1 VGGGLNLKSAMV
13 LDEKNLLFLEE
24 QGRIL
29 RSVCFKGLLLEIN
42 VEQEQY
48 LGPLTVEAGIRVLL
62 HGQGEM
68 VFPFEE
74 GFSVSPG
81 MSTSVWI
88 KKVRKNAC
96 CLDLHPFV

>member
-1 VGGGLNLKSAMV
+1 M
-13 LDEKNLLFLEE
+13 
-24 QGRIL
+24 
-29 RSVCFKGLLLEIN
+29 
-42 VEQEQY
+42 EQEQY

-81 MSTSVWI
+81 MSTSVGI
-88 KKVRKNAC
+88 KKVRKNAF
-96 CLDLHPFV
+96 CLDLLRCVVVSFLTAFLLSALTQISFPLI